1 MPQVPSPITSRRP
14 TDPIQILIEA
24 LEITS
29 QHTLSLDE
37 LLPAL
42 ADLVLKVADYQIFAV
57 FLRSGADALRIR
69 FSIGYREDFVRK
81 FSLRVGDGI
90 AGLAAQ
96 KREAVIV
103 NDVTSDERYI
113 LSIDAVRSEMA
124 VPLVARGRLVGVI
137 DLQSTQLNAFGDYEK
152 SMLELIGSRF
162 SMAIDGARLHRATLR
177 QNRTLRT
184 LSEIAR
190 EFSHILRLDE
200 LLQKVS
206 ALVRQLIPYDAFS
219 ILLVEGPVLKHYFG
233 VRFDERTYWDS
244 MPLGKGIVGTAA
256 AKARPVL
263 VRDTSRDKRY
273 VAAIGGIRS
282 EIAVPLMIK
291 HQVIGVIDL
300 ESEKVG
306 AFTHDHVRALS
317 LLAPQIATAI
327 ENARLYEQVAHSQE
341 RLQRDLTAA
350 RQLQRQ
356 LLPATSP
363 HVKGLDLLAHNEPA
377 EEVTGDLYDFLPYA
391 GGQLG
396 ILLGDVSGKGAAAA
410 LYAAMAIGMLRNLT
424 QPGQLPAMLLE
435 EANKLLFERKVGSRY
450 LTAMYAKWFPRE
462 RRLIIANAGQ
472 PRPILL
478 RGDTIEDLPVVGI
491 PLGLLEGS
499 KYEQL
504 DVRLEPDDVLVLVS
518 DGITETTD
526 EARHQ
531 YGEGRLSTVI
541 RENHKASASR
551 LLKAIFDD
559 VQKFAAGGVQDDDR
573 TIIVAK
579 VTR

>member
-1 MPQVPSPITSRRP
+1 
-14 TDPIQILIEA
+14 
-24 LEITS
+24 
-29 QHTLSLDE
+29 
-37 LLPAL
+37 
-42 ADLVLKVADYQIFAV
+42 
-57 FLRSGADALRIR
+57 
-69 FSIGYREDFVRK
+69 
-81 FSLRVGDGI
+81 
-90 AGLAAQ
+90 
-96 KREAVIV
+96 
-103 NDVTSDERYI
+103 
-113 LSIDAVRSEMA
+113 
-124 VPLVARGRLVGVI
+124 
-137 DLQSTQLNAFGDYEK
+137 
-152 SMLELIGSRF
+152 MLELIGSRF
-162 SMAIDGARLHRATLR
+162 SMAIDVARLHRATLR

-206 ALVRQLIPYDAFS
+206 ALVRLLIPYDAFS
-219 ILLVEGPVLKHYFG
+219 ILLVEGQVLKHYFG

-263 VRDTSRDKRY
+263 VRDTSRDERY

-291 HQVIGVIDL
+291 DQVIGVIDL

-306 AFTHDHVRALS
+306 AFTHDDVRTLS
-317 LLAPQIATAI
+317 LLAPQVATAI

-363 HVKGLDLLAHNEPA
+363 HVKGLDLRAHNEPA

-410 LYAAMAIGMLRNLT
+410 LYAAMAIGMLRNLA
-424 QPGQLPAMLLE
+424 QPGQPPTMLLE

-478 RGDTIEDLPVVGI
+478 RGDTIEDLAVVGI

-499 KYEQL
+499 SYEQL
-504 DVRLEPDDVLVLVS
+504 DVRLQPDDLLVLVS
-518 DGITETTD
+518 DGITETTN

-531 YGEGRLSTVI
+531 YGEERLKTVI
-541 RENHKASASR
+541 RENHKASASE
-551 LLKAIFDD
+551 LLRILFDD

-579 VTR
+579 VTS